1 MAEEDKKAE
10 ALESFIHPSAIVH
23 PNAVI
28 GRVLFPVSHFTSYST
43 PIFVP
48 SLFIFVFSNVS
59 DFEISSLES
68 GNQVE
73 NAVLIRMLC

>member
-1 MAEEDKKAE
+1 MCIFDFVFLCEDLAEEDKKAE

-28 GRVLFPVSHFTSYST
+28 GRVLLFIVSPFTSYST

-48 SLFIFVFSNVS
+48 SLFFFLNLNCVRF
-59 DFEISSLES
+59 
-68 GNQVE
+68 
-73 NAVLIRMLC
+73 